1 MLATIDIGT
10 NTINLLI
17 AEASETG
24 FQTVLFERIP
34 ARLGKGGMKEGIL
47 TEEAMMRGLDAL
59 QGHKDNCDT
68 HGVSAIK
75 VTATSAVRSA
85 SNGADFVN
93 RVKEELG
100 LEIEVI
106 DGEREAELIWKGVRL
121 TGLLDR
127 EVGLIMDIGG
137 GSTEFI
143 LADAEQVHWKKSY
156 DLGVTRLAERFQAP
170 DPFTD
175 VAEQEMNEAL
185 TEELEELWSAMRAVP
200 CQRLIG
206 ASGSFNS
213 ISTMLVGG
221 DLDKVLPIHQAID
234 LQAYTSL
241 SLTLRRSGFHQRY
254 AIPGLVPDR
263 VDTIPYS
270 VLLIDAV
277 LGSQPQ
283 WTMERS
289 SYALKEGVMAEMMA
303 QS

>member
-1 MLATIDIGT
+1 
-10 NTINLLI
+10 
-17 AEASETG
+17 
-24 FQTVLFERIP
+24 
-34 ARLGKGGMKEGIL
+34 MKNL
-47 TEEAMMRGLDAL
+47 TEEAMNRGLDAL
-59 QGHKDNCDT
+59 QTHKENCEK
-68 HGVSAIK
+68 HQVSAIK
-75 VTATSAVRSA
+75 VIATSAVRSA
-85 SNGADFVN
+85 SNGADFVK

-121 TGLLDR
+121 TGLLDH

-143 LADAEQVHWKKSY
+143 LADAEQVHWKRSY

-170 DPFTD
+170 DPFTEP
-175 VAEQEMNEAL
+175 AEREMNEAL
-185 TEELEELWSAMRAVP
+185 IEELEELWTALRAAP

-213 ISTMLVGG
+213 ISTMLVEG
-221 DLDKVLPIHQAID
+221 DLGKVLPIHQAID
-234 LQAYTSL
+234 VRAYETL
-241 SLTLRRSGFHQRY
+241 SLTLRRSRFHQRY

-270 VLLIDAV
+270 VLLIDTV
-277 LGSQPQ
+277 LASQPL
-283 WTMERS
+283 WTIERS

-303 QS
+303 RS